1 MFSQTYIDDLFVW
14 QAKRMPIT
22 ILSTLYTTEGSV
34 QKTIYAILLM
44 VAAVGAAT
52 ETLTAQPVNL
62 GTCHRL
68 PAAREDFADEE

>member
-1 MFSQTYIDDLFVW
+1 M
-14 QAKRMPIT
+14 
-22 ILSTLYTTEGSV
+22 

-44 VAAVGAAT
+44 VAAVGGAT

-68 PAAREDFADEE
+68 LAAREDSAVEESTILICSGIPGYF